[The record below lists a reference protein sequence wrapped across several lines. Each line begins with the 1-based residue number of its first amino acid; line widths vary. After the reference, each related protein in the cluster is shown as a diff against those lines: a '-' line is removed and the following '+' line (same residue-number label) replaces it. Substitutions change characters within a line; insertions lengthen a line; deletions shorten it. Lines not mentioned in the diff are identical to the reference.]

1 MSGNRARDT
10 IYLDYQATT
19 PCDPRVVEAML
30 PYFSEVYGNPHSVE
44 HGYGWDAAEAVEKAR
59 EQLAALLKAEP
70 REVIFTSGA
79 TESNN
84 LAIKGAARF
93 LKSRRPNLI
102 VAASEH
108 KCVLESAKRLEREG
122 HGVTYLPVQAN
133 GLIDLAVLEAAITEE
148 TALVSIMAVNN
159 EIGVVQPLAE
169 IGALCR
175 EKGALFHSD
184 AAQAAGKIPLDVAAM
199 NIDLL
204 SLSSHKMYGPKGIGA
219 LYIRRR
225 PRVRLEPMMDGGG
238 QERAQRSGT
247 LSPALCVGL
256 GTAAAI
262 AAAEMEDEGKRL
274 LALRARLLEDLRRRL
289 PDIEVQGSLE
299 HRVAGNLNLRI
310 PGLRGDALLKALPRL
325 ALSTGSAC
333 SSASVEASYVI
344 RALGL
349 PEEAASEAFRI
360 GLGRFTSGGELAQA
374 AEMIAAAAEQLRAGR
389 PAAEA

>member
-1 MSGNRARDT
+1 MPENRAKDV

-30 PYFSEVYGNPHSVE
+30 PYFSEHFGNPHSVE
-44 HGYGWDAAEAVEKAR
+44 HAYGWDAAEAVEKAR
-59 EQLAALLKAEP
+59 GELAALLKAET

-93 LKSRRPNLI
+93 LKERKPHLVI
-102 VAASEH
+102 AQTEH

-122 HGVTYLPVQAN
+122 HSVTWLPVQAT
-133 GLIDLAVLEAAITEE
+133 GLVDLAELEAVITEE

-175 EKGALFHSD
+175 EKGALFHTD
-184 AAQAAGKIPLDVAAM
+184 AAQAVGKIPLDVGAM

-204 SLSSHKMYGPKGIGA
+204 SVSGHKMYGPKGIGA
-219 LYIRRR
+219 LYVRRR

-238 QERAQRSGT
+238 QERATRSGT

-262 AAAEMEDEGKRL
+262 AAEEMEDEGRRL
-274 LALRARLLEDLRRRL
+274 LALRTRFLEDLQARL
-289 PDIEVQGSLE
+289 PGLAVQGDLE
-299 HRVAGNLNLRI
+299 RRVPGNLNLRI
-310 PGLRGDALLKALPRL
+310 PGVRGEDLLKELPRL

-349 PEEAASEAFRI
+349 PEEEAAEAFRVGI
-360 GLGRFTSGGELAQA
+360 GRNTSGRELEQA
-374 AEMIAAAAEQLRAGR
+374 AEMISAAAKDLRARR
-389 PAAEA
+389 PAAEG

>member
-1 MSGNRARDT
+1 MTDNRAKDVT
-10 IYLDYQATT
+10 YLDYQATT

-30 PYFSEVYGNPHSVE
+30 PFFTESFGNPHSVE
-44 HGYGWDAAEAVEKAR
+44 HAYGWDAAEAVEKAR
-59 EQLAALLKAEP
+59 GQLASLLKAEP

-93 LKSRRPNLI
+93 LKARRPHLVI
-102 VAASEH
+102 AETEH

-122 HGVTYLPVQAN
+122 HRVTWLPVRPN
-133 GLIDLAVLEAAITEE
+133 GLVELAALEAALGEE

-159 EIGVVQPLAE
+159 EIGVIQPLAE

-175 EKGALFHSD
+175 EKGVLFHTD
-184 AAQAAGKIPLDVAAM
+184 AAQAVGKIPLDVAAM

-204 SLSSHKMYGPKGIGA
+204 SVSGHKMYAPKGVGA
-219 LYIRRR
+219 LYVRRR

-238 QERAQRSGT
+238 QERATRSGT

-262 AAAEMEDEGKRL
+262 AAEEMEDEGKRL
-274 LALRARLLEDLRRRL
+274 LALRSRLLADLKQRL
-289 PDIEVQGSLE
+289 PDLEVHGDLD
-299 HRVAGNLNLRI
+299 ARI
-310 PGLRGDALLKALPRL
+310 PGNLSLRVPGVRGEDLLKALPRL

-333 SSASVEASYVI
+333 SSASVEPSYVI
-344 RALGL
+344 RALGV
-349 PEEAASEAFRI
+349 PDEEAAGAFRI
-360 GLGRFTSGGELAQA
+360 GLGRFTTGGELERA
-374 AEMIAAAAEQLRAGR
+374 AAMIAEAAGKLRDR
-389 PAAEA
+389 KPAAEA